1 MYRHRTQIGA
11 LPADPARQAPV
22 RSPCARQWWR
32 ARPEGFLWWPAGRD
46 VLGSCSRAGGH
57 AASGGRFTCRCARG
71 RCPRSIAPGRSRSAA
86 HLPHELVPARQGPG
100 GDHRAPV
107 PGDEN
112 QYELRKRHAVFSRVR
127 SRIRSWKQLCCPHA
141 APVQLSPRPAA
152 RHLPGFTRAFGCTR
166 FVVNDA
172 LAFRE
177 AAHATGQPYPGR
189 ADLSARLTV
198 IKATPGSGTAR
209 SRWTSGCG
217 RAGRAGRCMTGT

>member
-1 MYRHRTQIGA
+1 M
-11 LPADPARQAPV
+11 PARVYVPV
-22 RSPCARQWWR
+22 SGHENGYA
-32 ARPEGFLWWPAGRD
+32 
-46 VLGSCSRAGGH
+46 VLM
-57 AASGGRFTCRCARG
+57 
-71 RCPRSIAPGRSRSAA
+71 
-86 HLPHELVPARQGPG
+86 Q
-100 GDHRAPV
+100 
-107 PGDEN
+107 
-112 QYELRKRHAVFSRVR
+112 LRYRYRVDP
-127 SRIRSWKQLCCPHA
+127 QP
-141 APVQLSPRPAA
+141 
-152 RHLPGFTRAFGCTR
+152 RHLPGFARAFGCTR